1 MATNEVISINSCD
14 IAIHYACQG
23 MCDPVFSL
31 DPSALAARDEEY
43 WRRHEAIWADIANPQ
58 QQETHQQ

>member
-1 MATNEVISINSCD
+1 MATAEVISIDSGGIVVRYTCD
-14 IAIHYACQG
+14 WA
-23 MCDPVFSL
+23 CDPVFSL

>member
-1 MATNEVISINSCD
+1 MATNEVISIDSYD
-14 IAIHYACQG
+14 IVIRYACDG

-31 DPSALAARDEEY
+31 DPSALAARDAEY
-43 WRRHEAIWADIANPQ
+43 WQRHEAIFADIANPQ

>member
-1 MATNEVISINSCD
+1 VFTREVVSIDQYELVARSSAPATS
-14 IAIHYACQG
+14 
-23 MCDPVFSL
+23 DPVFSL

-58 QQETHQQ
+58 QQETQQQ